1 MSQPSDRKAR
11 VSAPGKIDP
20 SLGEF
25 WVETPW
31 EIFQQGHNLSCYERK
46 RVYLNVPGK
55 VRGRDFL
62 EISHL
67 TGADN
72 DSDGRSVVAGD
83 FRNNGQLDLVVRQVG
98 GGPVILYENNFPKKH
113 YLKITLRGKPGAR
126 APTSNRQGIGAR
138 LVAMVNGQ
146 QIVRE
151 MYPVNSYRSQM
162 PNIVHFGLGDSTR
175 VESLKIQWPS
185 GLVQVLKGLPG
196 DQHLVVEEGNP
207 KPETVVPGQIL
218 GP

>member
-1 MSQPSDRKAR
+1 M
-11 VSAPGKIDP
+11 SAPGKIDP
-20 SLGEF
+20 TLGEF

-55 VRGRDFL
+55 VHGRDFL

-83 FRNNGQLDLVVRQVG
+83 FRNNGQ
-98 GGPVILYENNFPKKH
+98 
-113 YLKITLRGKPGAR
+113 
-126 APTSNRQGIGAR
+126 
-138 LVAMVNGQ
+138 

-162 PNIVHFGLGDSTR
+162 PNIVHFGLGDSTK
-175 VESLKIQWPS
+175 VEALKIQWPS
-185 GLVQVLKGLPG
+185 GLVQVLKDLPA

-207 KPETVVPGQIL
+207 KPETVVPGQLI